1 MSAEVLE
8 KGCETGN
15 LEDVKRAITSGV
27 DPKLPLDHQLSET
40 PLHIA
45 CRYVIAGGIWGA
57 ASWVLCPV
65 SNNFLR

>member
-1 MSAEVLE
+1 MSAEVLD

-15 LEDVKRAITSGV
+15 LEDVKRAIASGV

-45 CRYVIAGGIWGA
+45 CRYVIAPEYGVQPAGYYA
-57 ASWVLCPV
+57 LLA
-65 SNNFLR
+65 